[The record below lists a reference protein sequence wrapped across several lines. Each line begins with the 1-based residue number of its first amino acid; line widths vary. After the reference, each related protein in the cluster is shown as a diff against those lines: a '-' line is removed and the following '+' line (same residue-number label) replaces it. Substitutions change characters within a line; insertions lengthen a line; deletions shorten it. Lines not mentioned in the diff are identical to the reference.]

1 MTKPVLAYVV
11 NTLNPGG
18 TERLVVE
25 MGLAFSVEY
34 DLHVFCLDEPG
45 AWASRLRERGIPVTA
60 LWRQKGIDLSLPIRL
75 AQHMRQI
82 NASIIHA
89 HQCSAW
95 FYSALSRLYFRQ
107 PKVILEEHGRFWPE
121 PDGALRK
128 LGNRLLINPLTERF
142 VAVSS
147 DIASRLQRY
156 EGIPSK
162 RIQVIYNG
170 VTPPQFPESDAVVRM
185 RASFG
190 ISPTEFVIGTVG
202 RLDPIKNL
210 PMLVSALSAVCRTQP
225 QVKGLIIG
233 DGPQREE
240 VSRLIADAGM
250 SGRICMTGHRDDAR
264 TLLACMNLFV
274 LASFSEGTSVA
285 LLEAMAAGLPA
296 AVTAVGGNPE
306 IVENG
311 VSGWVV
317 PSGETAALEQVF
329 ERAVADPTICAALSI
344 AGRRRFET
352 QFTLSAM
359 LDAYRDVYRDI
370 LRSNRV
376 SSVTRSCA

>member
-1 MTKPVLAYVV
+1 VTKPVLAYVV

-25 MGLAFSVEY
+25 MGLAFSDEY

-45 AWASRLRERGIPVTA
+45 AWASRLRERGIPVTG
-60 LWRQKGIDLSLPIRL
+60 LWRQKGIDLSVPIRL
-75 AQHMRQI
+75 AAHMRRI

-95 FYSALSRLYFRQ
+95 FYSALSRLYLRQ
-107 PKVILEEHGRFWPE
+107 PKLILEEHGRFWPE

-128 LGNRLLINPLTERF
+128 RVNQLLINPLTERF
-142 VAVSS
+142 VAVSN

-156 EGIPSK
+156 EGIPSR

-170 VTPPQFPESDAVVRM
+170 VAPPQFPEPDATTRM

-190 ISPTEFVIGTVG
+190 IRPTEFVIGTVG

-210 PMLVSALSAVCRTQP
+210 PMLVNALSAVCTTHP
-225 QVKGLIIG
+225 QVKGLIVG
-233 DGPQREE
+233 DGPQREDIR
-240 VSRLIADAGM
+240 RLIADAGM
-250 SGRICMTGHRDDAR
+250 SERICMTGHRDDAR
-264 TLLACMNLFV
+264 ALLGCMNLFV

-306 IVENG
+306 IVVDG

-317 PSGETAALEQVF
+317 PSGDTAALQGVF
-329 ERAVADPTICAALSI
+329 ERAVSDPATGVRLGT
-344 AGRRRFET
+344 AGRLRFEA

-359 LDAYRDVYRDI
+359 LDAYRAVYRDM
-370 LRSNRV
+370 LSSSGV
-376 SSVTRSCA
+376 SPVTRSFA